1 MNNMQNEIATAKVH
15 EDADGAS
22 ATEKKHHEDR
32 DIRTLKDF
40 IDYEYQTIQL
50 YRKLAMCCTC
60 FNRQELMSICTDE
73 KMHMCKLQ
81 TELFLISGDTH
92 CPTPVCTRID
102 GAMRALSMAYRH
114 ELEAEE
120 AYLDAAKE
128 TRRPELARL
137 YRCIAEEECRHA
149 KMIRGIIERAMC
161 K

>member
-1 MNNMQNEIATAKVH
+1 LNNTQNESTATKVH
-15 EDADGAS
+15 EEAADAAAS
-22 ATEKKHHEDR
+22 EKRHHEDR

-50 YRKLAMCCTC
+50 YKKLAMCCTG
-60 FNRQELMSICTDE
+60 FNRQELMRISADE

-102 GAMRALSMAYRH
+102 GVMRALSMAYRH

-128 TRRPELARL
+128 TRRSELARL
-137 YRCIAEEECRHA
+137 YRCIAEDECRHA
-149 KMIRGIIERAMC
+149 KTIRGIIERAMC
-161 K
+161 R